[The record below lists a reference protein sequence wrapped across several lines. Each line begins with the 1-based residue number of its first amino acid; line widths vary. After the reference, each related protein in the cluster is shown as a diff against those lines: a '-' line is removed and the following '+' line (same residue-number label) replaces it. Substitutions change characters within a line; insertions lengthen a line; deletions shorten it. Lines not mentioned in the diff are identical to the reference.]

1 MDLGAP
7 IFPDDSTLSGGVRK
21 VDHYIG
27 IVEQVILFGLLAAV
41 VLTAAGAA
49 LSDKLLHNPLG
60 RWWFTVVRDGTFTI
74 AMMGAVFATHQQ
86 RHLAMDLISRKIPP
100 TARLALAIVLRLFTI
115 YVAYLLYKSG
125 MHQREHVGGTVKQ
138 FIDDKTVVTMMPIGA
153 ALISLHC
160 LLHII
165 IDADYLARGKQP
177 PEKARTGH

>member
-1 MDLGAP
+1 MDMEP
-7 IFPDDSTLSGGVRK
+7 PRFPDDSQLSGGIRT
-21 VDHYIG
+21 VDHYLG
-27 IVEQVILFGLLAAV
+27 IIEQIILFALLSAV
-41 VLTAAGAA
+41 VLTAASAA
-49 LSDKLLHNPLG
+49 LSDKILHDPLG

-86 RHLAMDLISRKIPP
+86 RHLAMDLVSRKIPP
-100 TARLALAIVLRLFTI
+100 KARLALAIVLRMFTM

-153 ALISLHC
+153 SLISLHC

-165 IDADYLARGKQP
+165 IDADYLARGKMP

>member
-1 MDLGAP
+1 MDMEP
-7 IFPDDSTLSGGVRK
+7 PSFPDDSALSGNVRK

-27 IVEQVILFGLLAAV
+27 IAEQIILFGLLSAV

-49 LSDKLLHNPLG
+49 LSDKLFHAPFG

-86 RHLAMDLISRKIPP
+86 RHLAMDLVSRKIPP
-100 TARLALAIVLRLFTI
+100 KARLGLAIVLRLFTI
-115 YVAYLLYKSG
+115 LVAYLLYKSG

-153 ALISLHC
+153 ALIALHC
-160 LLHII
+160 VLHII
-165 IDADYLARGKQP
+165 IDADYLARGKMP